1 MKKALITGIT
11 GQTGAYLAAFLLKKN
26 YIVFGIKRRTSSVYN
41 TSRLE
46 EVINFK
52 KYYNKRL
59 FVFYSD
65 LNDYFSLNQIIKKI
79 QPDEIYNLAAQSH
92 VQISFEIPEYT
103 TNVNSLGVLNLLNI
117 IKNVKKK
124 IKFYQASTSEMFG
137 NQNKMPLN
145 ENSTMEPASPYGIS
159 KLYSYHLVKNYRESY
174 RIFASNGILF
184 NHESPLRGENFITR
198 KITIGISEI
207 YYGLENILE
216 IGNFN
221 SKRDWGHARDYA
233 EAIWKILQVK
243 KPMDLIISTNKSYS
257 IRDFIK
263 ICFKFLKIKV
273 KFIGKGVNE
282 KVVDNNGKVWI
293 KINKKYIRPKD
304 INNLKG
310 NPNLAKKLIGWK
322 NKTSF
327 KNLVEEMISSDLAKA
342 KIKKQIINIK

>member
-11 GQTGAYLAAFLLKKN
+11 GQTGAYLASFLLKKN
-26 YIVFGIKRRTSSVYN
+26 YIVYGIKRRTSSVYN

-65 LNDYFSLNQIIKKI
+65 LNDYFSLNQIVNKV

-103 TNVNSLGVLNLLNI
+103 TNVNSVGVLNLLNI
-117 IKNVKKK
+117 IKSTKKK

-145 ENSTMEPASPYGIS
+145 ENSIMEPASPYGIS

-174 RIFASNGILF
+174 KIFASNGILF

-207 YYGLENILE
+207 YYGLKNILE

-221 SKRDWGHARDYA
+221 SKRDWGHAKDYA

-263 ICFKFLKIKV
+263 ICFKFLKIKI
-273 KFIGKGVNE
+273 KFAGKGVNE
-282 KVVDNNGKVWI
+282 KVVDNNGRVWI
-293 KINKKYIRPKD
+293 KINKKFIRPKD
-304 INNLKG
+304 IDNLKG
-310 NPNLAKKLIGWK
+310 NSNLAKKLIGWK
-322 NKTSF
+322 NRTSF
-327 KNLVEEMISSDLAKA
+327 KNLVEEMMTSDLAKA
-342 KIKKQIINIK
+342 KIKKQLENIK

>member
-1 MKKALITGIT
+1 
-11 GQTGAYLAAFLLKKN
+11 
-26 YIVFGIKRRTSSVYN
+26 
-41 TSRLE
+41 
-46 EVINFK
+46 
-52 KYYNKRL
+52 
-59 FVFYSD
+59 
-65 LNDYFSLNQIIKKI
+65 
-79 QPDEIYNLAAQSH
+79 
-92 VQISFEIPEYT
+92 
-103 TNVNSLGVLNLLNI
+103 
-117 IKNVKKK
+117 
-124 IKFYQASTSEMFG
+124 MFG

-174 RIFASNGILF
+174 KIFASNGILF

-243 KPMDLIISTNKSYS
+243 KPTDLIISTNKSYS

-282 KVVDNNGKVWI
+282 RVVDNNGKVWI

-322 NKTSF
+322 NRTSF
-327 KNLVEEMISSDLAKA
+327 KNLVEEMMSSDLAKA